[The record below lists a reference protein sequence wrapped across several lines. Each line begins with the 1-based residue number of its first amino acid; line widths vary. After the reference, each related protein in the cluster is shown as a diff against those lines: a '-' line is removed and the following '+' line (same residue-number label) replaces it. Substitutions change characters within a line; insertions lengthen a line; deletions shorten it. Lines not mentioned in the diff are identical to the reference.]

1 MYGENPS
8 LSNLISLSDSGWCQR
23 KSADGEEEVG
33 PVRPQTRPQNFL
45 QALLLLTASSAISPA
60 QAHKNVGPHRET
72 EIEASTYSSGDSA
85 SRSRFGHV
93 TLGYANQIRGSVS
106 RFSDA
111 KPFRSRFALR
121 LSKGASPKSSHGG
134 MEV

>member
-1 MYGENPS
+1 VRM
-8 LSNLISLSDSGWCQR
+8 
-23 KSADGEEEVG
+23 GEEGVG
-33 PVRPQTRPQNFL
+33 PGRLQNFL
-45 QALLLLTASSAISPA
+45 QALLLLIASSAISPA
-60 QAHKNVGPHRET
+60 QAHRNVGPHRET
-72 EIEASTYSSGDSA
+72 EIEASTHSSGDSA

-111 KPFRSRFALR
+111 KPLRSRFALR
-121 LSKGASPKSSHGG
+121 LNKGASPNSSHGG